1 MIKCKTGGDELRNF
15 QNLMCVKSVITILLI
30 SSLVV
35 LSFLYPTE
43 YAETLKSSVTMV
55 VTFYF
60 AHQSDKQQ
68 RKEDENAKIK

>member
-1 MIKCKTGGDELRNF
+1 MIICRTGGDELKSF

-35 LSFLYPTE
+35 LSFIYPVE

-60 AHQSDKQQ
+60 AHQTDKQQ
-68 RKEDENAKIK
+68 RKEDEYAKTK

>member
-1 MIKCKTGGDELRNF
+1 MIICRTGGDELKSF

-35 LSFLYPTE
+35 LSFKYPVE

-60 AHQSDKQQ
+60 AHQTDKQ
-68 RKEDENAKIK
+68 RKEDEHGKTK

>member
-1 MIKCKTGGDELRNF
+1 MRNF

-35 LSFLYPTE
+35 LSFMYHTE

-60 AHQSDKQQ
+60 AHQTDKQ
-68 RKEDENAKIK
+68 RKEDENVKTK